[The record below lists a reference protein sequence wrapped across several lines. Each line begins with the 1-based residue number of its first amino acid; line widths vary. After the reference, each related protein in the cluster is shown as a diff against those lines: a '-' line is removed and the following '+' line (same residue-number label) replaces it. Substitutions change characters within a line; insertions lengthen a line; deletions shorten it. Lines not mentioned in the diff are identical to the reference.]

1 MGAERT
7 LVRSTLGIAVIV
19 MGAVAGKVI
28 TTVPEFAPLLAALP
42 MVLLSSWVK
51 APTPVKVQPE
61 AAVSVT
67 VAVYAVLASKSPFRV

>member
-1 MGAERT
+1 MGAGRMP
-7 LVRSTLGIAVIV
+7 VRFTLGIAVTG
-19 MGAVAGKVI
+19 MAAVAGKVI
-28 TTVPEFAPLLAALP
+28 TTVPEFAPLL
-42 MVLLSSWVK
+42 MVFLSSWIK